1 MRART
6 AEPGSAGGSG
16 LFHGLPGNAARASIS
31 PFSNL
36 LLAALL
42 VIAARLLGEADYGR
56 FAFALSL
63 AMIFET
69 IINFGLNQVTT
80 REIARNRLV
89 APLLLANTFGLKL
102 ILAGVAAAG
111 LWLST
116 HLLGT
121 EPEVR
126 AACYLLGAASI
137 FRSYMLTLRHT
148 LQGLERFGLDGAVVI
163 ADRVLLL
170 GLGVSCLLG
179 GFGVPGL
186 AASFVGARL
195 LSLLLAWQLA
205 ARQVGR
211 IWPAFDFAFWRG
223 LQSRAVPYG
232 IFVLILYFHSHLD
245 TVMLWVM
252 RDDAETGLYSAA
264 YRVYEG
270 LASLPGLMQMV
281 LVPRLA
287 AHHAVGGP
295 SHSRL
300 SQAALRLGTAAAIP
314 IALGMVLVAPRAV
327 TLLYGAAY
335 AESGA
340 VLQILTAG
348 FIFVYPLFL
357 LQAIALSSG
366 STATLV
372 RTALVGCGANGV
384 LNVLLI
390 PQWGMYGAAVA
401 TVTGE
406 ALSAAVMAWELRSQ
420 IVGGRDSAA

>member
-1 MRART
+1 MRERSVG
-6 AEPGSAGGSG
+6 PGSAAMSG
-16 LFHGLPGNAARASIS
+16 LFHGLPGNAARAAIS

-42 VIAARLLGEADYGR
+42 VIAARLLGDADYGR

-89 APLLLANTFGLKL
+89 APLLVANTFGLKL
-102 ILAGVAAAG
+102 LLAGVAAAG
-111 LWLST
+111 LWLSIR
-116 HLLGT
+116 LLSA
-121 EPEVR
+121 EPDLR

-137 FRSYMLTLRHT
+137 FRSYMLTLRHA
-148 LQGLERFGLDGAVVI
+148 LQGLERFGLDGAVVMV
-163 ADRVLLL
+163 DRLMLL
-170 GLGVSCLLG
+170 GLGVACLLG
-179 GFGVPGL
+179 GFGVAGL

-195 LSLLLAWQLA
+195 LSLVLAWQLT
-205 ARQVGR
+205 ARQVGH
-211 IWPAFDFAFWRG
+211 IWPAFDFAFWRS

-245 TVMLWVM
+245 TVMLWVL

-270 LASLPGLMQMV
+270 LASMPGLMQMV

-287 AHHAVGGP
+287 AHHATGGP

-300 SQAALRLGTAAAIP
+300 SQAALRLGTAVAIP
-314 IALGMVLVAPRAV
+314 IAVGMALIAPRAV
-327 TLLYGAAY
+327 TLLYGTAY
-335 AESGA
+335 ADAGA

-348 FIFVYPLFL
+348 FVVLYPLFL

-366 STATLV
+366 ATATLV
-372 RTALVGCGANGV
+372 RAALVGCGANGA
-384 LNVLLI
+384 LNAMLI
-390 PQWGMYGAAVA
+390 PRWGMYGAAVA
-401 TVTGE
+401 TVTSE

-420 IVGGRDSAA
+420 IVGRRDSAA

>member
-1 MRART
+1 M
-6 AEPGSAGGSG
+6 SG
-16 LFHGLPGNAARASIS
+16 LFQGLPGNAARASVS

-42 VIAARLLGEADYGR
+42 VIAARSLGDVDYGR

-80 REIARNRLV
+80 REVARDRLV
-89 APLLLANTFGLKL
+89 APLLVANTFGLKL
-102 ILAGVAAAG
+102 LLAGIAAAG

-121 EPEVR
+121 GPDVR

-137 FRSYMLTLRHT
+137 FRSYMLTLRHA
-148 LQGLERFGLDGAVVI
+148 LQGLERFGLDGAIVI
-163 ADRVLLL
+163 LDRLLL
-170 GLGVSCLLG
+170 FVLGVSCLLG

-186 AASFVGARL
+186 AASFVAARL

-211 IWPAFDFAFWRG
+211 IWPAFDFAFWRN

-232 IFVLILYFHSHLD
+232 IFVLILYFHNHLD
-245 TVMLWVM
+245 TVMLWVL

-270 LASLPGLMQMV
+270 LASMPGLMQMV

-287 AHHAVGGP
+287 AHHAIGGP

-300 SQAALRLGTAAAIP
+300 SQAALRLGTAVAIP
-314 IALGMVLVAPRAV
+314 MALGMVLVAPRAV
-327 TLLYGAAY
+327 TILYGVAY
-335 AESGA
+335 AEAGA

-348 FIFVYPLFL
+348 FVVVYPLFL
-357 LQAIALSSG
+357 LQAVALSSG
-366 STATLV
+366 STASLV
-372 RTALVGCGANGV
+372 RTALVGCGANGA
-384 LNVLLI
+384 LNLILI
-390 PQWGMYGAAVA
+390 PQFGMYGAAVA
-401 TVTGE
+401 TVASE